1 MFGQA
6 SGTCILSWSTPRV
19 RVSSS
24 KAAAASAK
32 RIVLSEPYGQSG
44 SATSTG
50 TSPSLRMVSSAAR
63 STSVAG
69 GSAIHFGK

>member
-6 SGTCILSWSTPRV
+6 SGTCILSWSTPPV

-24 KAAAASAK
+24 NAAAASAN

-44 SATSTG
+44 SVTSTG
-50 TSPSLRMVSSAAR
+50 TSPTFRAVSRAAR

-69 GSAIHFGK
+69 DSAIHFGK